1 MFSKNIVTGLFLAS
15 LLSGLIGCGSDIPP
29 LGKVEGVV
37 TYNGK
42 ALKNGNVIFQPVG
55 NLPSAV
61 GIIDANG
68 KYIMKTRINDVDREG
83 APIGEHRVMIV
94 SIQEVR
100 NRLPE
105 DRSPL
110 PPPNIPTKYNDVS
123 ESVLTAK
130 VEGKLNTINFDLK

>member
-1 MFSKNIVTGLFLAS
+1 MYPEKLGFFFGFS
-15 LLSGLIGCGSDIPP
+15 LLLGILIGCGSDVPP

-61 GIIDANG
+61 GIIDAKG
-68 KYIMKTRINDVDREG
+68 KYVMKTRINGVDREG
-83 APIGEHRVMIV
+83 APIGNHRVMIV
-94 SIQEVR
+94 SIQDTGD
-100 NRLPE
+100 RLPE

-110 PPPNIPTKYNDVS
+110 PPPNIPTKYNDVT
-123 ESVLTAK
+123 ESGLSAQ
-130 VEGKLNTINFDLK
+130 VEGKMNTINFDLK